1 MAKIDHLGIA
11 VNSIEQ
17 ARRLYEALGLTVLEE
32 EDGEEGVRSVMI
44 PLGESRVRLLEPLDK
59 GTDLGKF
66 LAQHGEGLHHLALH
80 VDDISG
86 TFEEMKQSRRAADL
100 RGNRD
105 RGRRPASFSGGSI
118 GSERR
123 AAGDLPGSDCWS
135 LAFSLLV
142 YTEQLLPT
150 RLFLK
155 KRRTS
160 LHLPMESRSEKA
172 LSYAA
177 SSQHLRKHSQR
188 GTWRGRRA

>member
-32 EDGEEGVRSVMI
+32 EEGEEGVRSVMI

-86 TFEEMKQSRRAADL
+86 TFEEMKQAGAKLISEEIEIGAGGRLHFLVDPSAANGVLLEICQD
-100 RGNRD
+100 
-105 RGRRPASFSGGSI
+105 PI
-118 GSERR
+118 
-123 AAGDLPGSDCWS
+123 AG
-135 LAFSLLV
+135 V
-142 YTEQLLPT
+142 
-150 RLFLK
+150 
-155 KRRTS
+155 
-160 LHLPMESRSEKA
+160 
-172 LSYAA
+172 
-177 SSQHLRKHSQR
+177 
-188 GTWRGRRA
+188 